1 MRNPLRRGE
10 WRIDGECQVDTM
22 RVAVRLAG
30 LDPVSELGYG
40 GVALEATAVDVIP
53 CRRTAADV
61 VYRFFRLRP
70 LRPEHDAAPV
80 DGLPEEWT
88 SEAISIPRQVRKGV
102 GPGLARVEAEFA
114 LHALL
119 QRVEREIEAR
129 QQSAAAPTARA
140 RKSRA
145 GGSKPGRC
153 SYNPHT
159 PEACSGSPPP

>member
-1 MRNPLRRGE
+1 MRNPLRRGV
-10 WRIDGECQVDTM
+10 WRIDGEWQVDTM

-30 LDPVSELGYG
+30 LDPVSELGYR
-40 GVALEATAVDVIP
+40 GVPLEATAVDVIP

-88 SEAISIPRQVRKGV
+88 SEAISIPRRLRKGV

-119 QRVEREIEAR
+119 QRVEREIAALQE
-129 QQSAAAPTARA
+129 SAAGPTARA
-140 RKSRA
+140 RAQRTREA
-145 GGSKPGRC
+145 ARERR
-153 SYNPHT
+153 SYGPHA
-159 PEACSGSPPP
+159 PEACTGSPPP